1 LNNTILITGGSGL
14 VGKDLQTLL
23 YPKEDCVFLSSK
35 DCDLTNYADTLKLFK
50 QYEPSIIVHLAARVG
65 GLKANMDDRIGFYE
79 DNIQINTN
87 VISITNKLN
96 IQKLIAVSSTCVFP
110 DKLNKEIMTEDD
122 LHLGPPHASNVG
134 YAVAKRCMSTHIDI
148 LRNDKKR
155 NYCYLMP
162 TNMFGLN
169 DNFDLQTS
177 HFVPALLRK
186 IIEAVRNN
194 ESSITLWGDGSPKRQ
209 ILWSKDLAM
218 LIVLMIKFNIYE
230 NFIVAP
236 KDNLS
241 IKEIAEQ
248 TINLICSEKPIIIN
262 WDTDYPNG
270 QEQKYC
276 SSDKLKSFSRRLGGF
291 MFSSY
296 EMAIRQVV
304 PQLQYLK
311 WEDK

>member
-1 LNNTILITGGSGL
+1 
-14 VGKDLQTLL
+14 
-23 YPKEDCVFLSSK
+23 
-35 DCDLTNYADTLKLFK
+35 
-50 QYEPSIIVHLAARVG
+50 
-65 GLKANMDDRIGFYE
+65 
-79 DNIQINTN
+79 
-87 VISITNKLN
+87 
-96 IQKLIAVSSTCVFP
+96 
-110 DKLNKEIMTEDD
+110 
-122 LHLGPPHASNVG
+122 
-134 YAVAKRCMSTHIDI
+134 
-148 LRNDKKR
+148 
-155 NYCYLMP
+155 MP